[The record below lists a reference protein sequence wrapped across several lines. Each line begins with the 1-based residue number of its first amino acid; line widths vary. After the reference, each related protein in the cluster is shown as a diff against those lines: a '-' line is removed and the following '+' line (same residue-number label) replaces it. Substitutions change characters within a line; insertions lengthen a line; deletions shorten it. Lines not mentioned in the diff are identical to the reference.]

1 MFLFVKMISF
11 IKIVLFFMQYLRYS
25 FLNNSSWVWVWV
37 WVRLRPIDLVIS
49 IIGDVVY
56 KVFLKKQILRPN
68 DLGYIQF
75 C

>member
-1 MFLFVKMISF
+1 
-11 IKIVLFFMQYLRYS
+11 MQYLRYS
-25 FLNNSSWVWVWV
+25 FLNNSSWV